1 MPYFSIWNFIEL
13 VTTVMLALHV
23 CTASSTPGVVSL
35 DDWTFDKVVDGSRH
49 VLVKFDKKY
58 PYGPLEMS
66 YQAFVNDIRDTVLLT
81 AEVGVQ
87 DFGDDQNNALKQ
99 RFKLDTETLPV
110 YKLFVPHGGVKTF
123 PGPVTADALRRWVA
137 MQVDD
142 IWIGLRGCLQEFDAI
157 AATVN
162 SSVPSDALSEAES
175 MLKLI
180 ETSDVQ
186 RESAEYYVLILKKIV
201 DLGISVVSQ
210 EHARVERLLLSRRMS
225 PSKAR
230 DMEVRLNILTSF
242 AQHLQNTTQA

>member
-142 IWIGLRGCLQEFDAI
+142 IWIGLRGCLQVGRESFGRSGVDRFSI
-157 AATVN
+157 AAL
-162 SSVPSDALSEAES
+162 DR
-175 MLKLI
+175 KHCFHCFCFY
-180 ETSDVQ
+180 TS
-186 RESAEYYVLILKKIV
+186 A
-201 DLGISVVSQ
+201 
-210 EHARVERLLLSRRMS
+210 ARIKWV
-225 PSKAR
+225 
-230 DMEVRLNILTSF
+230 
-242 AQHLQNTTQA
+242 